1 MGVHHSWIRQIFEY
15 ENFAD
20 SFIITVPVI
29 RYQAVTWY
37 VPPVVL
43 CLRKQ
48 KFDRWAGVNYKII
61 LSIVFISIIH

>member
-37 VPPVVL
+37 VPHVVL

-48 KFDRWAGVNYKII
+48 KFWQMGVNYKII